1 MRTQMSSHLN
11 VTYAP
16 APSVQKSMRSGKNYM
31 TNNRQNY
38 GAKMI
43 NEDDEFERVER
54 EQKMRLDLTPRKP
67 WSQQTIEERLDHA
80 IRIWEK
86 NLARVDHDGTA
97 LNHDTYDKDPV
108 RFSTATDYQTFVQVL
123 HSIRGTP

>member
-1 MRTQMSSHLN
+1 
-11 VTYAP
+11 
-16 APSVQKSMRSGKNYM
+16 
-31 TNNRQNY
+31 
-38 GAKMI
+38 MI
-43 NEDDEFERVER
+43 TEDDEFERLER
-54 EQKMRLDLTPRKP
+54 EKKMRLDWAPKGPPKKP

-80 IRIWEK
+80 IIIWEK

>member
-1 MRTQMSSHLN
+1 
-11 VTYAP
+11 
-16 APSVQKSMRSGKNYM
+16 
-31 TNNRQNY
+31 
-38 GAKMI
+38 MI
-43 NEDDEFERVER
+43 TEDDEFERLER
-54 EQKMRLDLTPRKP
+54 EQKMRLDLAPKKP
-67 WSQQTIEERLDHA
+67 WAQLTIEERLDHA

-123 HSIRGTP
+123 HSIKGET

>member
-1 MRTQMSSHLN
+1 
-11 VTYAP
+11 
-16 APSVQKSMRSGKNYM
+16 
-31 TNNRQNY
+31 
-38 GAKMI
+38 MI
-43 NEDDEFERVER
+43 TEDDEFERLER
-54 EQKMRLDLTPRKP
+54 EQKMRLDWAPKGPPKKPWQSLQGLTDDDVKP
-67 WSQQTIEERLDHA
+67 WSQMTVEERLDYA

-123 HSIRGTP
+123 HMIKGTA

>member
-1 MRTQMSSHLN
+1 
-11 VTYAP
+11 
-16 APSVQKSMRSGKNYM
+16 
-31 TNNRQNY
+31 
-38 GAKMI
+38 MI
-43 NEDDEFERVER
+43 TEDDEFERLER
-54 EQKMRLDLTPRKP
+54 EKKMRLEWAPKGPPKKP
-67 WSQQTIEERLDHA
+67 WSQMTVEERLDHA

>member
-1 MRTQMSSHLN
+1 
-11 VTYAP
+11 
-16 APSVQKSMRSGKNYM
+16 M
-31 TNNRQNY
+31 TEE
-38 GAKMI
+38 
-43 NEDDEFERVER
+43 NEEFERIER
-54 EQKMRLDLTPRKP
+54 EQKMRLDLAPKKL

>member
-1 MRTQMSSHLN
+1 
-11 VTYAP
+11 
-16 APSVQKSMRSGKNYM
+16 
-31 TNNRQNY
+31 
-38 GAKMI
+38 MI
-43 NEDDEFERVER
+43 TEDDEFERIER
-54 EQKMRLDLTPRKP
+54 EQKMRLAPKKS
-67 WSQQTIEERLDHA
+67 WSQQTVEERLDHA